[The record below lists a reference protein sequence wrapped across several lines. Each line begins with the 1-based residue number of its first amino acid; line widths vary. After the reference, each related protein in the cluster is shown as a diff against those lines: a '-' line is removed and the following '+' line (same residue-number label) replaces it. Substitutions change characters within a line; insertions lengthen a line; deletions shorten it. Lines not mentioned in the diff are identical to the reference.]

1 MSPHEIVALKTG
13 QMTTATLGISF
24 QSSSDRDGALQA
36 RFDFKSDRGST
47 AVDIRPSLGDMLQPC
62 RIKTVEF
69 DSNFESLQGFSRVTT
84 RVQLPAPV
92 EESYKALP
100 TTILKHAALTLVDKQ
115 AWKNDKLRFV
125 GTLPASLDK
134 IYVVVECS
142 ADSGAG
148 TLTVCCEHPL
158 CCNTL
163 KDTLKSAVT
172 SSS

>member
-1 MSPHEIVALKTG
+1 MTPQEIVALKKG
-13 QMTTATLGISF
+13 QMTTAILAISF

-47 AVDIRPSLGDMLQPC
+47 AVDIRPSLGNMLQPC
-62 RIKTVEF
+62 RIKTLDF
-69 DSNFESLQGFSRVTT
+69 DSNVESLQGFSRVTT
-84 RVQLPAPV
+84 KVQLPAPI
-92 EESYKALP
+92 SSSFHALP
-100 TTILKHAALTLVDKQ
+100 TTILKHAALTLVDK
-115 AWKNDKLRFV
+115 AWKNGKLRFV

-163 KDTLKSAVT
+163 KDALKSAVT
-172 SSS
+172 SCS